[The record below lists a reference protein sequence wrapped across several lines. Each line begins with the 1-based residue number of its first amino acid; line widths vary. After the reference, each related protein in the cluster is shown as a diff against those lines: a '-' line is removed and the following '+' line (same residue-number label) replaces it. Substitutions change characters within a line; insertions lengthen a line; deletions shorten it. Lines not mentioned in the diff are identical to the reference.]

1 MWCKRLKVRPKGTY
15 VQNGKLVLEKRRA
28 DEKVGHVREEETSSS
43 SAEDLSENVFLD
55 SNRERGEC
63 SKSLSGS
70 NLSSKPKRV
79 SFSSFPESPS
89 SFQVLNRRVDL
100 CVDLGQIA
108 VGRLDG
114 KYLAGVRE
122 REEVSLDSLATKEEF
137 VRATLEAESRFQSGS
152 NVVQS
157 EIEEVEVASSDS
169 LSSKEEMIRV
179 TMEAEKERLGERQ
192 RVVSGGE
199 MVRSRVAE
207 EMMEEEYDN
216 EVGVGDGRV
225 GQGQRQRGRSR
236 TRTASR
242 HGMKTRQSSSSL
254 VRQDLRISG
263 SAVEEANRVMETGRI
278 LGFDFTRDEEE
289 VLAAISNRE
298 EEDRERFQALSGIN
312 FNSIVTLDIDSGRIA
327 WAKQLGDYDVF
338 YFPCLVP
345 DNPDCPPGPN
355 LDADFGEAPML
366 LTIYANGTIRDVVV
380 AVQKSGFA
388 WALNRDNGEIV
399 WFKLAGPGGE
409 EGGGQWGAATDG
421 R

>member
-43 SAEDLSENVFLD
+43 SAEDLSE
-55 SNRERGEC
+55 
-63 SKSLSGS
+63 
-70 NLSSKPKRV
+70 KPKRV

-298 EEDRERFQALSGIN
+298 EKTEKIPSF
-312 FNSIVTLDIDSGRIA
+312 VRIA

-399 WFKLAGPGGE
+399 WFKLARPGGE